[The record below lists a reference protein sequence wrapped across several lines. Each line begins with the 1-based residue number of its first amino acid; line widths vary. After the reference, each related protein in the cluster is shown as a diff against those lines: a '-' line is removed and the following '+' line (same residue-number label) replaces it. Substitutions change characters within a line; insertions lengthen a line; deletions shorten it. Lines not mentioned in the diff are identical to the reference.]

1 MGRGLQRLATVFQ
14 SPLIGQP
21 DFTAGANSCLL
32 QLFFVCLKFYPT
44 GQNNSLEL
52 MFWILATGKNCEQL
66 TPTRVPQNSPPYPP
80 APPPPPPPPHP
91 RPQKTMFSLLNLV
104 D

>member
-1 MGRGLQRLATVFQ
+1 MSYMGRGLQRLATVFQ

-52 MFWILATGKNCEQL
+52 KNRE
-66 TPTRVPQNSPPYPP
+66 
-80 APPPPPPPPHP
+80 
-91 RPQKTMFSLLNLV
+91 KLNPLKLISNRC
-104 D
+104 

>member
-1 MGRGLQRLATVFQ
+1 MSYMGQGLQRLATVFQ

-32 QLFFVCLKFYPT
+32 QLFFSCLKFYPT

-52 MFWILATGKNCEQL
+52 KNRE
-66 TPTRVPQNSPPYPP
+66 
-80 APPPPPPPPHP
+80 
-91 RPQKTMFSLLNLV
+91 KLNPLKLISNRC
-104 D
+104 